1 MKGKTKTTRGN
12 STPSTNRRK
21 RKVLTGLQIMA
32 IWPLLSTV
40 FTILC
45 GLALDIFLKLAK
57 YKVNILYLRV

>member
-1 MKGKTKTTRGN
+1 MKDKTKTRGN

-21 RKVLTGLQIMA
+21 RKVLTGLQIMT
-32 IWPLLSTV
+32 IWPLLSTL

-45 GLALDIFLKLAK
+45 GLALDILLKHAK